1 MLDEFS
7 TQLNNILMATYHS
20 ILKIE
25 EQSLKNTLPD
35 LSVNE
40 MHLLETIGKT
50 HGNGRTVSGIAE
62 ELGITQPSVTAAVN
76 KLVKKGYVE
85 RWRSEEDG
93 RVVYIYLTK
102 KGNSAYALHSYFHEN
117 MVRSV
122 VRELTEEEKAH
133 LLKGMVRLNA
143 FFQQAAA
150 AAEEKRRVQEQ
161 ERLNAPPEAESKERI
176 S

>member
-7 TQLNNILMATYHS
+7 AQLNHILMATYRS
-20 ILKIE
+20 ILRIE
-25 EQSLKNTLPD
+25 EQSLKSTLPD

-102 KGNSAYALHSYFHEN
+102 RGHRAYALHTYFHEN

-122 VRELTEEEKAH
+122 TKELTEEEKAH
-133 LLKGMVRLNA
+133 LLKGILRLNA
-143 FFQQAAA
+143 FFQQT
-150 AAEEKRRVQEQ
+150 AAETEAKLRRRE
-161 ERLNAPPEAESKERI
+161 ETEPKGR
-176 S
+176 